1 MSTSRFERDTAVERV
16 DDGHYRGEI
25 VEGWSVSPVGSVPNG
40 GYLLAMAARAMREPV
55 PHPDPITIT
64 AHYLAPPQPGPIDI
78 DVEVVRSGRRHSTVR
93 GQLHQGGKPMVT
105 LLGAFGDL
113 SRAEGPSRQDR
124 TPLELPPIEQCE
136 GWVDEAKRQAE
147 AAGEI
152 PPSFA
157 LRFDRRTP
165 PEMMGWSQG
174 RPVGRGR
181 MGGWIR
187 WPDGEMDTLGLLA
200 VADAYPPA
208 VFNSGEGELGWV
220 PTLELTVQ
228 VRKRPAPGWLASMF
242 TTDSITEGYLEE
254 DGEVWD
260 ADGDL
265 VVLSRQ
271 LALAA
276 RPSRGG

>member
-1 MSTSRFERDTAVERV
+1 MTESRFTRDTAVEAVGAGR
-16 DDGHYRGEI
+16 YRGEV

-40 GYLLAMAARAMREPV
+40 GYLLAMAARAMRDPT
-55 PHPDPITIT
+55 PHPDPVTIT
-64 AHYLAPPQPGPIDI
+64 AHFLAPPRPGAVDI

-93 GQLHQGGKPMVT
+93 GELHQDGRPMVA

-113 SRAEGPSRQDR
+113 SAAEGPTRQDR
-124 TPLELPPIEQCE
+124 RPVELPPVEECE
-136 GWVDEAKRQAE
+136 AWADEAQRRAE
-147 AAGEI
+147 AAGEA
-152 PPSFA
+152 PPGFA

-165 PEMMGWSQG
+165 PGMMGWSQG

-187 WPDGEMDTLGLLA
+187 WPDGPMDGLGLLA

-228 VRKRPAPGWLASMF
+228 VRKRPARGWLASMF
-242 TTDSITEGYLEE
+242 TTDSVTAGYLEE

-260 ADGDL
+260 AEGDL
-265 VVLSRQ
+265 VALSRQ

-276 RPSRGG
+276 RPAH

>member
-1 MSTSRFERDTAVERV
+1 VTQSRFEHDTAIEHVR
-16 DDGHYRGEI
+16 DGRYRGEV

-40 GYLLAMAARAMREPV
+40 GYLLAMAARAMREPT

-64 AHYLAPPQPGPIDI
+64 AHYLAPPQPGGVDI
-78 DVEVVRSGRRHSTVR
+78 DVEVVRSGRRHSTIR
-93 GQLHQGGKPMVT
+93 GQLHQDGKPMVT

-113 SRAEGPSRQDR
+113 STAQGPTRQDR
-124 TPLELPPIEQCE
+124 KQVELPPPEECE
-136 GWVDEAKRQAE
+136 GWSDEAQRRAE
-147 AAGEI
+147 AEGDS

-157 LRFDRRTP
+157 LRFERRTP
-165 PEMMGWSQG
+165 PGMMGWSHG
-174 RPVGRGR
+174 SPVGRGQ

-187 WPDGEMDTLGLLA
+187 WPDGDMDTLGLLA

-228 VRKRPAPGWLASMF
+228 VRKRPARGWLASMF
-242 TTDSITEGYLEE
+242 TTDSITAGYLEE

-276 RPSRGG
+276 RPGR